1 MRRSVAAKSP
11 LAARRTGTPAR
22 VALALLT
29 LAVCLAVG
37 PAWANEGSPF
47 AALEV
52 RSNGRQVI
60 DITTGVTTLP
70 DGGNVVDKQT
80 GVSFTASHIAYLDGA
95 FIEAS
100 GVLLEGAFGVLSA
113 DDVRIDIA
121 SSTLRATGEL
131 TLRREGLEVLA
142 KELEYFALTEVAV
155 FEGGVKGTE
164 PEFSAERVLLDVRN
178 GDVLLDGRYSFSGD
192 LFTMNSPEAGGLLE
206 LRLVELGDVVTYSAA
221 SEVSQSLLER
231 FRAYL

>member
-1 MRRSVAAKSP
+1 MRKVVAAKMP
-11 LAARRTGTPAR
+11 IAAKRTAAVLKVVTV
-22 VALALLT
+22 VALAV
-29 LAVCLAVG
+29 LALAGTVS
-37 PAWANEGSPF
+37 ANDGAPF

-80 GVSFTASHIAYLDGA
+80 GVSFTAGHIAYLDGA

-100 GVLLEGAFGVLSA
+100 AVLLEGAFGVLSA
-113 DDVRIDIA
+113 DGVRIDIA
-121 SSTLRATGEL
+121 SSSLVATGDL
-131 TLRREGLEVLA
+131 TLRREGLEVVA
-142 KELEYFALTEVAV
+142 SELTYFALTEVAV
-155 FEGGVKGTE
+155 FEGGVTGNE
-164 PEFSAERVLLDVRN
+164 PRFNAERVLLDVRT
-178 GDVLLDGRYSFSGD
+178 GDVLLDGRYSFAGD
-192 LFTMNSPEAGGLLE
+192 LFTMTSPEQGGLLE

-221 SEVSQSLLER
+221 SEVSESLLER